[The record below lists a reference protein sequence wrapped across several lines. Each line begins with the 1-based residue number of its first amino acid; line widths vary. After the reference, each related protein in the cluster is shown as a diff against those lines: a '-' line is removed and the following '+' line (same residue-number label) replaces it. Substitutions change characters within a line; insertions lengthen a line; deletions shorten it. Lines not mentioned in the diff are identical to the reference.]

1 MTDAPEPLAQPSAPA
16 VSVLIVAWQSGGHL
30 ARCLAALEAQ
40 RLRDFEAVLIDNAST
55 DGAVDGLDPR
65 PWLRI
70 ERSPVNLGFAAA
82 NNRAAAL
89 ARGEHLVTLNPDAFP
104 EPGWLSALVAAAGR
118 HPEAGAVASV
128 QLLDA
133 DPERFDGVGDPL
145 HAVGAAWRGG
155 RLRPVRPVA
164 ESSVF
169 GVCAAAALYRREAF
183 LDAGGFCERLFCFY
197 EDVDLSARLRLA
209 GWTAVATPGAV
220 VRHVGSASAPS
231 AFVLRHATRNRVWVY
246 LRVMPWPVLA
256 ATLPAAVL
264 IWLAAAARD
273 ALCGRGTH
281 RLSALREA
289 CAGLGAT
296 LAERRSI
303 QAGRRA
309 STGAFARALT
319 WSPLTYLRRGLD
331 LRRLPYL
338 PARVPEP
345 PADGARVVAV
355 IVSYQ
360 PDDTLDRV
368 LDAALAQ
375 ADRVVLV
382 ENGSGPAVRERL
394 AARAGRDGR
403 LVLIVNP
410 DNLGLAAAQNQGLEA
425 ARAAGADWILLLDY
439 DSVPGD
445 GMVRTMIDAWTR
457 LAGRD
462 RVGLLTPRLTDP
474 EETLR
479 PYLLTA
485 RGRLDLARTPLV
497 PGAVARDGVFA
508 IASGSLV
515 RARVLEVVG
524 GMDARFFIDYV
535 DIEFSLRL
543 RRAGFEIVG
552 IGDAVLRHR
561 LGEVRTVR
569 ALGRTRTL
577 STHDAWRRRHIH
589 RNRVRVWRRHG
600 AVSLGWLAFDIAA
613 AAYDV
618 WKALVYEDDRAAKLR
633 AIGRGFVEG
642 WRD

>member
-1 MTDAPEPLAQPSAPA
+1 MTDALDSLTPPSPA
-16 VSVLIVAWQSGGHL
+16 VSILIVAWQSGEHL
-30 ARCLAALEAQ
+30 ARCLAALDTQ
-40 RLRDFEAVLIDNAST
+40 RLRDFEAVLIDNASS
-55 DGAVDGLDPR
+55 DGAVDRVAPR
-65 PWLRI
+65 AWLRV
-70 ERSPVNLGFAAA
+70 ERSPINLGFAAA

-89 ARGEHLVTLNPDAFP
+89 AGGRYLVTLNPDAFP
-104 EPGWLSALVAAAGR
+104 EPGWLAALVAAAGR
-118 HPEAGAVASV
+118 HPEAASVASV

-133 DPERFDGVGDPL
+133 DPERLDGIGDPL
-145 HAVGAAWRGG
+145 HAIGAAWRGG
-155 RLRPVRPVA
+155 RLRPARPVA
-164 ESSVF
+164 ESAVF
-169 GVCAAAALYRREAF
+169 GVCAAAALYRRDAF

-209 GWTAVATPGAV
+209 GWTAVVTPGAV

-246 LRVMPWPVLA
+246 LRVMPWSVLA
-256 ATLPAAVL
+256 ATLPAAAL
-264 IWLAAAARD
+264 IWAAAAARD
-273 ALCGRGTH
+273 TLTGRGTA
-281 RLSALREA
+281 RLGALREA
-289 CAGLGAT
+289 FAGLAAT
-296 LAERRSI
+296 LSERRTI
-303 QAGRRA
+303 QSARRA
-309 STGAFARALT
+309 SAGAFARALT
-319 WSPLTYLRRGLD
+319 WSPLTYLRRDLD
-331 LRRLPYL
+331 LRRLPDL
-338 PARVPEP
+338 PARVVLP

-360 PDDTLDRV
+360 PDDALDRV

-394 AARAGRDGR
+394 MARAADDDR

-425 ARAAGADWILLLDY
+425 ARAADADWILLLDD
-439 DSVPGD
+439 DSVPAD
-445 GMVRTMIDAWTR
+445 GMVRAMIDVWTS
-457 LAGRD
+457 LPGRD

-474 EETLR
+474 EGTLR

-485 RGRLDLARTPLV
+485 RGRFDLARTALV
-497 PGAVARDGVFA
+497 AGAIARDGVFA

-515 RARVLEVVG
+515 RAGVLDVVG
-524 GMDARFFIDYV
+524 DMDPRFFIDYV

-552 IGDAVLRHR
+552 VGDAILRHR

-577 STHDAWRRRHIH
+577 STHDAWRRRYIH

-600 AVSLGWLAFDIAA
+600 AVCLGWLAFDVAA

-618 WKALVYEDDRAAKLR
+618 WKALAYEDDRAAKLR
-633 AIGRGFVEG
+633 AIARGFAEG